1 MRLLLIGAALAA
13 IACREPH
20 PATRGGQSAKENV
33 YLASVVLSD
42 PRLSAAQNFLGDTV
56 TYLDAQVT
64 NRGDRLVRG
73 LEVAV
78 EFQDALHQ
86 VVLRER
92 SSPVSVRT
100 QPLKPGETRSFRL
113 TFEHLP
119 ADWNGA
125 LPAMKVTRVEL

>member
-1 MRLLLIGAALAA
+1 MAGEEEA
-13 IACREPH
+13 
-20 PATRGGQSAKENV
+20 
-33 YLASVVLSD
+33 YLASLGVGGA
-42 PRLSAAQNFLGDTV
+42 RLSAAQNFLGDTV

-64 NRGDRLVRG
+64 NRGSRLVRG
-73 LEVAV
+73 LEVDV

-92 SSPVSVRT
+92 SYPVSVRT
-100 QPLKPGETRSFRL
+100 QSLKPGETRSFRL

-125 LPAMKVTRVEL
+125 LPLMKVTRVEF